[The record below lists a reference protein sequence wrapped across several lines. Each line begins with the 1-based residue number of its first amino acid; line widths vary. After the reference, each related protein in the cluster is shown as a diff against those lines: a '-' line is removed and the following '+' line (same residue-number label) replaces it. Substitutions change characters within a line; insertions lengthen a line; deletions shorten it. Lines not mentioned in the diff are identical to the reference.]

1 MTKPSFDSFE
11 DKTIFVKSENQDI
24 APWDRTKIIAILVEE
39 SGLSFSVAEKI
50 ADDVQKIVFSSNL
63 KIVSTSLLREI
74 VNSKL
79 IEYGY
84 SKILNK
90 TRKLGLSVSD
100 VRNSLTI
107 AMPYRNYTPV
117 SPLQS
122 SFYIADTV
130 KRQFAAEDVFPE
142 KSVNLHY
149 EGKIHINGIDGI
161 DRVFSIVLD
170 LSKILNFSYAGDNFF
185 IKKPSNGREFLNN
198 LIKVLIL
205 LQGFVN
211 HSITITGFE
220 KAIMYFGMNENSIV
234 DLILQIENSFIFSK
248 PVKIFLKDSKLVE
261 LAAQTYSNG
270 FFLKSEVLTPVSG
283 YCPSRNISIFN
294 RELNT
299 EYIIEN
305 ITLNLTGIVL
315 SAKLERKDFLSKLR
329 SMLKHVF
336 AVFSRKA
343 VFMEKMLM
351 TKGFNVLEF
360 LKAIGF
366 NPITSSF
373 CVSICGLKEAV
384 SLLRE
389 KVKFTDKENEFAF
402 ELVSTVKG
410 LINEMAKTYRIN
422 VKLCDSDQIDV
433 AYRFARLDLKFEP
446 YYISKIVKGD
456 ISSGGVYYSPNASL
470 SSNPLS
476 SERDIIQ
483 VEGKIKELFD
493 NPFKTIVK
501 LIDLEG
507 MCLDNTEVKNPYLML
522 TQDFSVCYH
531 CCVMKSGIYKSC
543 PKCLSAD
550 IVNYVYLYSH
560 YAPSN
565 KLNRAVKVM
574 MKNCKYYEQFTI

>member
-11 DKTIFVKSENQDI
+11 DKTIFIKSENQDI

-90 TRKLGLSVSD
+90 TRRLGLSVSD

-107 AMPYRNYTPV
+107 AMPYQNFTPV

-122 SFYIADTV
+122 SLYIADTV
-130 KRQFAAEDVFPE
+130 KRQYATEDVFPE
-142 KSVNLHY
+142 KSINLHY

-161 DRVFSIVLD
+161 EKLFSIVLD
-170 LSKILNFSYAGDNFF
+170 IGKILDFSYVGDNFF
-185 IKKPSNGREFLNN
+185 IKKPVNGKEFLDN
-198 LIKVLIL
+198 LVKIL
-205 LQGFVN
+205 LLLQSFVN
-211 HSITITGFE
+211 HSIIIAGFE
-220 KAIMYFGMNENSIV
+220 KAAMYFRMNEDTIV
-234 DLILQIENSFIFSK
+234 DLIQKIENNFIYSK
-248 PVKIFLKDSKLVE
+248 PVKIFLENSKLVA
-261 LAAQTYSNG
+261 LAAQTYSNS
-270 FFLKSEVLTPVSG
+270 FFLKSEVLTPVST
-283 YCPSRNISIFN
+283 YFPSRNVSIFN
-294 RELNT
+294 RKLDQ
-299 EYIIEN
+299 EYTMEN
-305 ITLNLTGIVL
+305 ITLNLTGIAL
-315 SAKLERKDFLSKLR
+315 SAKLERKDFLSKLKNI
-329 SMLKHVF
+329 LKHVF
-336 AVFSRKA
+336 SVFSRKA
-343 VFMEKMLM
+343 VFIEKMLM
-351 TKGFNVLEF
+351 SKRFNVLEF

-366 NPITSSF
+366 NPLNASF
-373 CVSICGLKEAV
+373 CISICGLQETV
-384 SLLRE
+384 SLLKE
-389 KVKFTDKENEFAF
+389 KVRFTDKENEFAF
-402 ELVSTVKG
+402 EVITSIKG
-410 LINEMAKTYRIN
+410 FIEEMSKNHKIN
-422 VKLCDSDQIDV
+422 VKLCDSDQTDI

-476 SERDIIQ
+476 SERDIIE

-507 MCLDNTEVKNPYLML
+507 MCLNNTEIKNPYLML

-543 PKCLSAD
+543 PKCLRAD
-550 IVNYVYLYSH
+550 IVNYVYLYSY

-574 MKNCKYYEQFTI
+574 MRNCKYYEQFTI